1 MSTISKVEMGD
12 WKEEMVWMAQMGS
25 GIEDEIQGKGHYQ
38 KWERE
43 QKFQNLGG
51 HSVMGAGQS
60 QGLKYG

>member
-1 MSTISKVEMGD
+1 
-12 WKEEMVWMAQMGS
+12 MAQIGS
-25 GIEDEIQGKGHYQ
+25 GIKDEIQGKGHYK

-43 QKFQNLGG
+43 QKFQELGG

>member
-1 MSTISKVEMGD
+1 MSTSSKVEMGD
-12 WKEEMVWMAQMGS
+12 RKEEMVWMAKMGS
-25 GIEDEIQGKGHYQ
+25 RIEGEIHGQGHYK

-43 QKFQNLGG
+43 RKFQELGG